1 MNNTWLA
8 PKEPVWL
15 LKNAIFTKAI
25 IETLNNDNAICTIE
39 DGSLVQAKKN
49 TLFQRDPSHKHFNE

>member
-15 LKNAIFTKAI
+15 LKNATFTKGI
-25 IETLNNDNAICTIE
+25 IETLSSDNAICTIE
-39 DGSLVQAKKN
+39 DGSLVQTKKSM
-49 TLFQRDPSHKHFNE
+49 LFQRDPSHKHFN